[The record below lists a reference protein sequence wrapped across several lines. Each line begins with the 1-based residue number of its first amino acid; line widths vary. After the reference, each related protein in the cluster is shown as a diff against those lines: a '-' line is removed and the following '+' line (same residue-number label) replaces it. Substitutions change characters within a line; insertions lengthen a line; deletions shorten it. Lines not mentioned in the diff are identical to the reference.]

1 MKTTKILLIALT
13 LCISCREADKSTEA
27 ASETVESSRIEKTN
41 ESKEA
46 ASETVDPSWVDSA
59 NIRPLEN
66 KLNFV
71 LKDHLKSELKPLV
84 LTEST
89 IVSQMNS
96 IESYIAKA
104 KLVNPKNN
112 DTWSTVFTEEFLVGF
127 ADNDCWNNRPKTIYD
142 LTDGVLID
150 VYSFEKGDEKKLDI
164 LGFFNINLE
173 KNQKVVV
180 IEFLQE
186 GTQFC
191 SNKRYKY
198 GVGARLM
205 LHITKVKNKA
215 KLATP
220 QQITASVIFGFAEV
234 KFSLKTFGIVGPG
247 VANLNSAG
255 SLSEDTYQQ
264 FLQEISELIKA
275 MYTGNKQF
283 IITPQ
288 PLFLK
293 NTAD

>member
-1 MKTTKILLIALT
+1 MKRAIFLT
-13 LCISCREADKSTEA
+13 LVTVFTSCK
-27 ASETVESSRIEKTN
+27 
-41 ESKEA
+41 KEA
-46 ASETVDPSWVDSA
+46 KLTIASSQQTEPHWTVKENDSA
-59 NIRPLEN
+59 IKSKLDYMLKDHFGSEYRPLEI
-66 KLNFV
+66 KETVV
-71 LKDHLKSELKPLV
+71 LD
-84 LTEST
+84 
-89 IVSQMNS
+89 QM
-96 IESYIAKA
+96 KA
-104 KLVNPKNN
+104 IQPYSANLKLVDLKNGN
-112 DTWSTVFTEEFLVGF
+112 TWNEVFTKEFLSNYM
-127 ADNDCWNNRPKTIYD
+127 DKECWEARPKTIYD
-142 LTDGVLID
+142 LNDGVLID

-164 LGFFNINLE
+164 LGFFNISLE
-173 KNQKVVV
+173 KDQKAVVV
-180 IEFLQE
+180 EFLQE

-191 SNKRYKY
+191 SGNRYKY

-247 VANLNSAG
+247 ISNLNNAG

-264 FLQEISELIKA
+264 FLQEISALIKE
-275 MYTGNKQF
+275 MYTDNDQF

-293 NTAD
+293 NKQ